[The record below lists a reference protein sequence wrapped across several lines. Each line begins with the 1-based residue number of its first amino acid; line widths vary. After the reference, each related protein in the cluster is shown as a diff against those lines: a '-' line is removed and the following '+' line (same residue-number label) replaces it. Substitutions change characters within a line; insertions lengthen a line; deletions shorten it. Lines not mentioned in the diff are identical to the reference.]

1 MDQPEVTQ
9 PEENY
14 SFSDYLPSVGIVGAI
29 FSIISF
35 VGGLFFGY
43 QQINAEPTGSFFSPM
58 MVSGVVICLITSVA
72 GLIAVWHF
80 TKEVSPNLKMGQGA
94 VIGFLTGAVIVVI
107 SIVLSELWVMLVDP
121 EYNQKILE
129 SMIANIEAM
138 DMPQSSK
145 DDMIDAMAE
154 SIDSQQSFLR
164 QIFWGI
170 PVTGL
175 LNLLTGLIGVK
186 LFAEK
191 EEEVF

>member
-1 MDQPEVTQ
+1 MDQPELTQ
-9 PEENY
+9 QGPTFT
-14 SFSDYLPSVGIVGAI
+14 FSDYLPSVGIVGAI
-29 FSIISF
+29 FSLISF

-43 QQINAEPTGSFFSPM
+43 QQINAEPTGSFFSPFM
-58 MVSGVVICLITSVA
+58 ISSGVICLITSIA

-80 TKEVSPNLKMGQGA
+80 SKEVSPALKMGQGA

-107 SIVLSELWVMLVDP
+107 SIILSELWVMFVDP
-121 EYNQKILE
+121 EYNQKVLE

-138 DMPQSSK
+138 DMPQNTK

-154 SIDSQQSFLR
+154 SIDTQQSFLR

-175 LNLLTGLIGVK
+175 LNLVTGLIGVK

-191 EEEVF
+191 HEEAF